1 MRQVQDTLVWLGMI
15 LVVAAVVYT
24 MPRVAK
30 LVAAR
35 SEQAPPRVNYSSNVS
50 VSHFHPAIAHRHH
63 RDR

>member
-35 SEQAPPRVNYSSNVS
+35 NEQGNSSVSYSKVS
-50 VSHFHPAIAHRHH
+50 VSHHPAFTHRH
-63 RDR
+63 RDRDR